1 LVRSLDL
8 ALAHRLRKHTPNM
21 SETTDDIAARHRKE
35 IKALEGEQ
43 RAAVKK
49 TKTTA
54 GKAKKAKEAV
64 AAYVV
69 VDE

>member
-1 LVRSLDL
+1 
-8 ALAHRLRKHTPNM
+8 M
-21 SETTDDIAARHRKE
+21 SETTDDIAARHRIE
-35 IKALEGEQ
+35 LKALEGEQ